1 MFMIHL
7 ETAMFLLLI
16 MPIIAL
22 VMGRSGKLLAFFY
35 ESLQKEIAFLTNIIL
50 DIRKRFEFI
59 KAQNG
64 EHYETEMFNHHNE
77 SYFQI
82 IRRSLLIRAS
92 FSPLSELIGFILF
105 SILLLFSSYK
115 ILGINTHSLNLVM
128 FFATLAFILKPL
140 KNIGAQMLQLSET
153 KGALT
158 HSFEILSCKDAYNH
172 QKTSQQPQTNQH
184 VSNYGSIKQVSCG
197 FQKKTV
203 VHLNN
208 FNIIPGTAMAIV
220 GPNGSGKSTILRT
233 LAGLLTPIHWN
244 ANIDWLELSNK
255 TTMVSQYPFLFN
267 NSLLDNI
274 IYGLP
279 DSTNWSE
286 QDIWNILEQV
296 HIDEQ
301 IKSLPELL
309 QTNFK
314 TLGAN
319 LSGGQIQK
327 LVIARALIRKKPI
340 ILMDE
345 ATSAIDPNSEYEISS
360 NLIKQIKQS
369 NQSIISVTHRAET
382 LKLYDHVVHI

>member
-1 MFMIHL
+1 QTKFVDIMKNLVKDVVILLAALFTMFMIHL

-64 EHYETEMFNHHNE
+64 EHYETKMFNHHNE

-172 QKTSQQPQTNQH
+172 QKTSQQPQTNQY
-184 VSNYGSIKQVSCG
+184 VSNYGSI
-197 FQKKTV
+197 
-203 VHLNN
+203 
-208 FNIIPGTAMAIV
+208 
-220 GPNGSGKSTILRT
+220 
-233 LAGLLTPIHWN
+233 
-244 ANIDWLELSNK
+244 
-255 TTMVSQYPFLFN
+255 
-267 NSLLDNI
+267 
-274 IYGLP
+274 
-279 DSTNWSE
+279 
-286 QDIWNILEQV
+286 
-296 HIDEQ
+296 
-301 IKSLPELL
+301 
-309 QTNFK
+309 
-314 TLGAN
+314 
-319 LSGGQIQK
+319 
-327 LVIARALIRKKPI
+327 
-340 ILMDE
+340 
-345 ATSAIDPNSEYEISS
+345 
-360 NLIKQIKQS
+360 
-369 NQSIISVTHRAET
+369 
-382 LKLYDHVVHI
+382 